1 MSFFQRPNSL
11 PGARCTPMW
20 QSGWLSNH
28 QNCGLLHM
36 LHNCCAKSSV
46 FSRYSTSGWRWK
58 KYFKHRPLTEVWND
72 MVNLWAAFADLV
84 SCESFEASIPGT
96 PCPSSWTHG
105 CDAFRTE
112 SGPDPLLLKT
122 LNLALLSPYITFH
135 QSPVIHMIVAILGL
149 SLCRAFGDGSCPL
162 VRLRRLSGECPSCL
176 TGVAV
181 MFGIWWL
188 ENFAGAGHIQYS
200 DPDRTIHNHPFFW
213 SFFAS
218 NGFTHWFGHHF
229 LMKTSFFLPH
239 PHGIFF
245 LVLLLSSA
253 QMNSTHC
260 HRGGTAWMISIVL

>member
-1 MSFFQRPNSL
+1 MCEFPRHQGQGVAMSFFQRPNSL

-84 SCESFEASIPGT
+84 SCESFEASILGT

-122 LNLALLSPYITFH
+122 LNLALLSPYITLH
-135 QSPVIHMIVAILGL
+135 QPPVIHMIVAILGL
-149 SLCRAFGDGSCPL
+149 SS
-162 VRLRRLSGECPSCL
+162 
-176 TGVAV
+176 
-181 MFGIWWL
+181 
-188 ENFAGAGHIQYS
+188 NAGHLA
-200 DPDRTIHNHPFFW
+200 TAVALW
-213 SFFAS
+213 FAWGGCPGS
-218 NGFTHWFGHHF
+218 ARLASLG
-229 LMKTSFFLPH
+229 
-239 PHGIFF
+239 
-245 LVLLLSSA
+245 LL
-253 QMNSTHC
+253 
-260 HRGGTAWMISIVL
+260 